1 MPSEPNW
8 GNQSFWVFSLDVY
21 ARPGITDACLSLQ
34 DQYGC
39 DVNILLFC
47 CWTASV
53 GPGRLNEATLENAI
67 AGVKQWQIDV
77 IKPIRAIRRG
87 LEAKFTHV
95 DPITAAEL
103 REEISATELQA
114 ERVEQKILE
123 KLSVSGGPGRRDYA
137 AQLENAQHNLFTYLK
152 LIGTEHKKDALKAI
166 STIVDGCFTS
176 AESR

>member
-1 MPSEPNW
+1 MPSEPNL
-8 GNQSFWVFSLDVY
+8 GNQPFWAFSLDVY
-21 ARPGITDACLSLQ
+21 ARPGIADACLSLQ

-53 GPGRLNEATLENAI
+53 GPGRLNETTLENAI
-67 AGVKQWQIDV
+67 ASVKQWQIDV

-103 REEISATELQA
+103 RAEISATELQA
-114 ERVEQKILE
+114 EKVEQKILG
-123 KLSVSGGPGRRDYA
+123 KLNVPEGSGRRDYA
-137 AQLENAQHNLFTYLK
+137 AQLESAQHNLFTYLK
-152 LIGTEHKKDALKAI
+152 LIGTDSKKDALKAT
-166 STIVDGCFTS
+166 STIVDGCFAS
-176 AESR
+176 SESR